1 MNSALKTGLGVSHV
15 NDGGRTSRRSS
26 GIVGSSRSRPPGAG
40 KLCGNGRG
48 ATSALATSAHAALP
62 SGAAEWTG
70 TAFMLSFCFFFFF
83 SFFAASRTVP
93 SDCAL
98 AYCAHAAS
106 CASGG
111 SDGAVGALRDPLW
124 CWLTVGACAGRGL
137 NTAFLDNTGWM
148 VWSVAAFCGGV
159 QYCISLCR
167 TDKGKAGATGGQVCV
182 CACVYV
188 CACVCAWCA
197 RACVFVWVCGQ
208 GWGPLWAS
216 GG

>member
-40 KLCGNGRG
+40 KLCGNGRV

-137 NTAFLDNTGWM
+137 NTAFLDDTGRM
-148 VWSVAAFCGGV
+148 VWSFAAFCSGV

-167 TDKGKAGATGGQVCV
+167 THKGKAGATGSQVCV
-182 CACVYV
+182 CV
-188 CACVCAWCA
+188 
-197 RACVFVWVCGQ
+197 RACMFVSVCVHGVR
-208 GWGPLWAS
+208 GRVCLYGCVDRGEGL
-216 GG
+216 

>member
-48 ATSALATSAHAALP
+48 ATSALAASAHAALP

-137 NTAFLDNTGWM
+137 NTAFLDDTGPDGLVICCFLQWGA
-148 VWSVAAFCGGV
+148 VLHIIVPHTQGKGG
-159 QYCISLCR
+159 CDR
-167 TDKGKAGATGGQVCV
+167 RPGACVCV
-182 CACVYV
+182 CV
-188 CACVCAWCA
+188 C
-197 RACVFVWVCGQ
+197 
-208 GWGPLWAS
+208 L
-216 GG
+216 

>member
-70 TAFMLSFCFFFFF
+70 TAFMLSFFFFF

-111 SDGAVGALRDPLW
+111 SGGAVGALRDPLW

-137 NTAFLDNTGWM
+137 NTAFLDDTTRAGWSGHLLLSA
-148 VWSVAAFCGGV
+148 VGCSIAYHCAAHTRERRVRPAARCVRVRVCMFV
-159 QYCISLCR
+159 S
-167 TDKGKAGATGGQVCV
+167 VCV
-182 CACVYV
+182 HGVRGRVCLYGCVD
-188 CACVCAWCA
+188 
-197 RACVFVWVCGQ
+197 R
-208 GWGPLWAS
+208 
-216 GG
+216 GGGL